1 MSRPVFSKD
10 YRTYG
15 EWLKAQPRDS
25 RYAKEIIKKHN
36 LFPDKSLNQLRNLR
50 IADYDI
56 SKMAWKSLTSL
67 QKSDRKRSL
76 EILRTMRKGGNL
88 TEITEKLGVNR
99 QFALKNLGNYL
110 YKDKGKWI
118 VTATDKIETQ
128 MLFYS
133 RDKGQISIVTASS
146 KDRSLIGKYMVY
158 VNKALKHNDP
168 SVLDEFRNLKIID
181 AEGKE
186 HHFETDLDKLYEI
199 EEAQEEPEFLEIYQS

>member
-67 QKSDRKRSL
+67 QKSDRQQSL

-88 TEITEKLGVNR
+88 TEITEKLGVSR
-99 QFALKNLGNYL
+99 QFC
-110 YKDKGKWI
+110 
-118 VTATDKIETQ
+118 TQ
-128 MLFYS
+128 KTWREL
-133 RDKGQISIVTASS
+133 
-146 KDRSLIGKYMVY
+146 SLQG
-158 VNKALKHNDP
+158 
-168 SVLDEFRNLKIID
+168 
-181 AEGKE
+181 
-186 HHFETDLDKLYEI
+186 
-199 EEAQEEPEFLEIYQS
+199 

>member
-15 EWLKAQPRDS
+15 EWLKAQPRES

-56 SKMAWKSLTSL
+56 SKMAWGSLTSQ
-67 QKSDRKRSL
+67 QKSDRQLSL

-88 TEITEKLGVNR
+88 TQITEKLGVNR

-110 YKDKGKWI
+110 YKDKGKWA

-146 KDRSLIGKYMVY
+146 KDRSLIGKYMAY

-168 SVLDEFRNLKIID
+168 SVLDEFKNLKIVD

-186 HHFETDLDKLYEI
+186 HYFETDLDKLYEI
-199 EEAQEEPEFLEIYQS
+199 AEAQEEPEFLEIYQS

>member
-15 EWLKAQPRDS
+15 EWLKAQPRES

-50 IADYDI
+50 IADYDN
-56 SKMAWKSLTSL
+56 SKIAWKSLTSQ
-67 QKSDRKRSL
+67 QKSDRQLSL

-110 YKDKGKWI
+110 YKDKGKWT

-146 KDRSLIGKYMVY
+146 KDRSLIGKYMAY

-186 HHFETDLDKLYEI
+186 HYFETDLDKLHEI
-199 EEAQEEPEFLEIYQS
+199 AEAQEEPEFMEIYQS